1 MWSDEEQGKKTER
14 PTNRWKHWHW
24 TDDDDDDP
32 DHHDD
37 HDDDDPPPPNF
48 IHKKKLKKL
57 EIKIEK
63 RMNKKKI

>member
-24 TDDDDDDP
+24 TDDDDDP

-37 HDDDDPPPPNF
+37 HDDDPPPPNF
-48 IHKKKLKKL
+48 IHKKKV
-57 EIKIEK
+57 EK
-63 RMNKKKI
+63 TRN